1 MRSRHT
7 TRGSSACLSRRST
20 LQQTQVRTPEEEK
33 EEEEGEEDGVPVPPS
48 GWSRMR
54 RVQLRPPRL
63 PSVAADDVLH
73 RFIARGDHALAP
85 SVALTLAPSM
95 DIQVGSTMRGKPCFA
110 PSMDIQVGA
119 TMRGKPCFAPSMDI
133 EAGSAMGVGTHPL
146 PAASPPASLQVAS
159 NLERYLY
166 HAAASCSADPAAV
179 VRAAMAALRSPA
191 RDLAPGLPTA
201 VLAALR
207 ADFTSSAADDSII
220 DATIGRYASPALSTA
235 AASPPYA
242 LCPHTATAVD
252 GAEAFLVSPA
262 AAATPPLP
270 TIVLATAHPAKFAQG
285 TPALASRGLYA
296 EVYGDG
302 AGVGAAELP
311 PLPPQLRGLASRP
324 RRCIAVDLP
333 PPGAAEGAG
342 EAAYVRG
349 LAEVQAVVDAVVGG
363 EV

>member
-95 DIQVGSTMRGKPCFA
+95 DIQVGSTMGGKPY
-110 PSMDIQVGA
+110 
-119 TMRGKPCFAPSMDI
+119 FAPSMDI
-133 EAGSAMGVGTHPL
+133 EAGSAMGGGTHPL
-146 PAASPPASLQVAS
+146 PPASPPASLQVAS

-302 AGVGAAELP
+302 AGVGAAERP